1 MPRPCSRRST
11 RTVSDATDSAARHGL
26 ARVLSRMG
34 ICSRSEA
41 ARRVA
46 AGRVA
51 LNGTPALDPETP
63 VDPQRDRIEV
73 DGVAL
78 RARARVCIAVNK
90 PRGLV
95 TSAADE
101 RARDTVYTLL
111 RDPDP
116 PWLAP
121 VGRLDKASEGMLLM
135 CNDPAWAA
143 RITDPARHVAKTY
156 RVQVRAVLD
165 EVTLGKLRAGIVDR
179 EERLTAESIRMI
191 GGGARNTWCEIVLRE
206 GRNRQ
211 IRRMLS
217 ACGCDV
223 LRLIRIA
230 IGPLQLGDL
239 PKGGWREL
247 TEVEMR
253 DLSDVAS

>member
-1 MPRPCSRRST
+1 
-11 RTVSDATDSAARHGL
+11 
-26 ARVLSRMG
+26 
-34 ICSRSEA
+34 
-41 ARRVA
+41 
-46 AGRVA
+46 
-51 LNGTPALDPETP
+51 
-63 VDPQRDRIEV
+63 
-73 DGVAL
+73 
-78 RARARVCIAVNK
+78 
-90 PRGLV
+90 
-95 TSAADE
+95 
-101 RARDTVYTLL
+101 
-111 RDPDP
+111 
-116 PWLAP
+116 
-121 VGRLDKASEGMLLM
+121 
-135 CNDPAWAA
+135 
-143 RITDPARHVAKTY
+143 AKTY